1 MSYVERT
8 CMYNFDQFLD
18 RTLLV
23 PVVKHEAR
31 VFDMSS
37 QMKNNNNNN
46 KTKQNKTKIKEIMQ
60 WHVFSG
66 ITLVPWVVLSNK
78 TSH

>member
-1 MSYVERT
+1 
-8 CMYNFDQFLD
+8 MYNFDQFLD

-60 WHVFSG
+60 
-66 ITLVPWVVLSNK
+66 
-78 TSH
+78 